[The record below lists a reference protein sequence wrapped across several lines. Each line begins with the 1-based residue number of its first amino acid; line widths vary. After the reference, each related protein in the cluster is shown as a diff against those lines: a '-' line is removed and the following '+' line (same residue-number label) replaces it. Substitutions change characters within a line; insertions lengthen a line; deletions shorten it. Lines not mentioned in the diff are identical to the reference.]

1 MTDRNTPE
9 DETVAYAAYLRGE
22 HLLQPGLL
30 LLLAQRPMHGYELI
44 QSLNHLCFTCEECD
58 PATVYRNLRRMEDDG
73 LVRSHWQAGE
83 SGPARRVY
91 HLTVEGDRLLNMMSI
106 NAQRRCEQLKAF
118 LKLFAEIRSD
128 NGGIALAN
136 LPEGAEGDESV

>member
-73 LVRSHWQAGE
+73 LVRSEWQTGL

-91 HLTVEGDRLLNMMSI
+91 HLTTEGERLLEMMAT
-106 NAQRRCEQLKAF
+106 NARRRREQLEAF
-118 LKLFAEIRSD
+118 LTMFTNTRLR
-128 NGGIALAN
+128 GGGVPLKE
-136 LPEGAEGDESV
+136 LPLREEEEEKT